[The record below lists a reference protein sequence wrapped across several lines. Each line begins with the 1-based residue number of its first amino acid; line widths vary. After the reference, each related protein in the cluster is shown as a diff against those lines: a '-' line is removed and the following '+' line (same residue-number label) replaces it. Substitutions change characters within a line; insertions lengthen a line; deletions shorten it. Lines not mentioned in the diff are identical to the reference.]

1 MTSHVPQE
9 PVLLKRQDM
18 RLRWNHAQGGPAFG
32 HLRGSYNGIE
42 GSTCLVNI
50 LVLPFGQSSPHIR
63 FDAEHVVCQLEG
75 QVEWVT
81 DAGTFLLEPQD
92 LLFIPAHVS
101 YRFANVGRNDAY
113 FLDVAAKAEIWPP
126 TITYLD

>member
-1 MTSHVPQE
+1 MTSRAPEE

-18 RLRWNHAQGGPAFG
+18 RLRWNHAPGGPSFG
-32 HLRGSYNGIE
+32 RLRGSYNGIE

-75 QVEWVT
+75 RVEWAT
-81 DAGTFLLEPQD
+81 EAGTFVLEPQD

-101 YRFANVGRNDAY
+101 YRFANVGRNDAC